1 MLLLGAV
8 KPLVSKLDDRVLCS
22 DIFAQFN
29 AISGRKG
36 PEEEEE
42 EEEEEE
48 ILNLCSITSR
58 RLKTQN

>member
-22 DIFAQFN
+22 DISAQFN

-36 PEEEEE
+36 PEEE